1 MVNSQNWFLDFW
13 ELPVKGPYTRTLP
26 TSSIFWIRE
35 NHTTLILSLGLLF
48 LKFSNVNPY
57 FLLLSYL
64 LPYCSQHPCLHFHSS
79 ILQLVPLFSFLI
91 FLLCISF
98 CFLAKEWCHK
108 EIFAT
113 ALVGSCP
120 CCISWILISKRGCF
134 PLPNWGSSFC
144 SLAASTFLLQIFLF
158 IALPVM
164 HPLLLLSLIF
174 IDFQYHASLFHNQ
187 SFAMLVVLI
196 PFLSYD

>member
-1 MVNSQNWFLDFW
+1 MVNSQNWFFDFW
-13 ELPVKGPYTRTLP
+13 ELQVKGPYTQTLP

-35 NHTTLILSLGLLF
+35 NHTTLILSLGQLF

-57 FLLLSYL
+57 FLLLFYL

-79 ILQLVPLFSFLI
+79 ILQVVPLFSFLI

-134 PLPNWGSSFC
+134 PLPTWVPPF
-144 SLAASTFLLQIFLF
+144 A
-158 IALPVM
+158 
-164 HPLLLLSLIF
+164 LLLLPPFYSNFFCLLLFPSCIPFCFFPWSSLIF
-174 IDFQYHASLFHNQ
+174 SIMH
-187 SFAMLVVLI
+187 
-196 PFLSYD
+196 PFSQ